1 VPLIKLMHYSSLV
14 CNFIVAKFLFTLDI
28 ISDEALSIDLHEET
42 GEKKKTYLSLPLF
55 SDKLQPMIN
64 VIKGRDES
72 FIK

>member
-1 VPLIKLMHYSSLV
+1 MHYSSLV

-42 GEKKKTYLSLPLF
+42 GEKKNLPSLPLF